1 MHSKGRFHLQVLNL
15 FTTKDNHKLNLRT
28 PTKRWIFVFLTVSL
42 ASCGTTQYVVLRN
55 VPKSPSFVVIP
66 ANNYLNQV
74 RYANEIERALIIAG
88 VKVVARPATKEV
100 MTEKEVHEA
109 EGIQESGAQAI
120 RAADAKVTER
130 YFAFDDITA
139 DYIVQTFASP
149 EQVKITKRES
159 MEILA
164 VITSQLDGLKIN
176 NTSYSWSSAIH
187 KTLENMGIPVFK

>member
-1 MHSKGRFHLQVLNL
+1 M
-15 FTTKDNHKLNLRT
+15 
-28 PTKRWIFVFLTVSL
+28 IVFLSVSL
-42 ASCGTTQYVVLRN
+42 TGCGTTQYVVLRN

-74 RYANEIERALIIAG
+74 RYANEIERALISAG

-100 MTEKEVHEA
+100 MTEKEVMERRASISHGA

-187 KTLENMGIPVFK
+187 MTLEKMGIPVFK